1 MSGEGVRRG
10 DGIGLTTKE
19 HTSGLLWG
27 DLLPADEGLILR
39 PLRRNPWLTV
49 AGVPMMKHTG
59 SKNGARD
66 EQGLSR
72 CLFRATTCHF

>member
-39 PLRRNPWLTV
+39 PPQEKSLVDCSR
-49 AGVPMMKHTG
+49 G
-59 SKNGARD
+59 SHD
-66 EQGLSR
+66 EAHGK
-72 CLFRATTCHF
+72 